1 MEERVQE
8 KIEIGERLKARRQEL
23 KYTLRDLAE
32 RTGFT
37 ASYLSQIERDQVDPS
52 IKSLHRIA
60 GALNVPILYFLEK
73 KVDSNPVVRGGER
86 KHLSLPSSRVTY
98 ELLTPDLDRKME
110 MFMCRV
116 APDVENI
123 AHSLGTPTEECILVL
138 EGTLHVKLSGGE
150 YKLEEGDSIYFEG
163 TQLVQIYAEG
173 EREAVFVSA
182 LTPAVF

>member
-1 MEERVQE
+1 MDEAMQE
-8 KIEIGERLKARRQEL
+8 KIEIGERLKARRQEM

-52 IKSLHRIA
+52 IKSLHKIA
-60 GALNVPILYFLEK
+60 SALNVPILYFLEK
-73 KVDSNPVVRGGER
+73 KVDSNPVVRKGAR

-98 ELLTPDLDRKME
+98 ELVTPDLDRKME

-116 APDVENI
+116 APDGENI
-123 AHSLGTPTEECILVL
+123 AHRLGTPTEECILVL
-138 EGTLHVKLSGGE
+138 EGSLYVELEFGE
-150 YKLEEGDSIYFEG
+150 FELETGDSIYFEG
-163 TQLVQIYAEG
+163 TQLKQICARG

-182 LTPAVF
+182 ITPAVF